1 MKIKSIIFLAIGSL
15 FLTLTSCKDF
25 LNQPVYDD
33 FTDEE
38 YWNNEDQCRTFMYSF
53 YPSVFVGYGSGY
65 SHGQFLMGEGSN
77 DDYVSSK
84 EQADFSNSIPET
96 NGSWSFSSIR
106 RANYA
111 LTRIPTIAADEAT
124 IAHWMG
130 VARFFRAYYYAN
142 LVFTFGDVP
151 WFDRVPQVS
160 SSKTDLDYLY
170 KDRDSRTYVD
180 SMIMADL
187 QYAMDNVKPS
197 DGALQVNKY
206 VVAAMT
212 SRLMLREGTYLR
224 YHNIDLNVAEQC
236 LTMAKSAADMVIKSG
251 KYSLAA
257 DYKSLF
263 ISADLSSNPEVIMY
277 RHYEDGQLSHS
288 TLTYSFTEGQGG
300 LSKSFAMAFLTSD
313 GFPMSQKH
321 DMFWV
326 PNTLDKFFGDRDP
339 RMAMVMRNKFYFKG
353 SNEAPFGYSLSGLA
367 WNKFMDDARA
377 TTPEA
382 TWSGSKNVTDAP
394 CLRYAEILLNYTEA
408 AYELSELGAGTFS
421 NEDLKPLNEVRKRAG
436 IPDLQVSGTT
446 ALVGGVEV
454 KDEDRL
460 AIENET
466 GETPVTPILWE
477 IRRERRVE
485 LCLEGFRAG
494 DLKRW
499 KRMDYMW
506 NGCNPDIR
514 YGAYVVLANYTEDEI
529 AQGEIVLDDEM
540 MTEGWALRNTLR
552 ERNRPTEKNYISPV
566 PTGQITLYES
576 KGYTLTQTKEWQ

>member
-1 MKIKSIIFLAIGSL
+1 MKNNSIFVLILCSLIF
-15 FLTLTSCKDF
+15 TLNSCKDF
-25 LNQPVYDD
+25 LNQPVLDN
-33 FTDEE
+33 FTDDE

-53 YPSVFVGYGSGY
+53 YPSVFAGYGSGV
-65 SHGQFLMGEGSN
+65 SHGPFLMGEGSN
-77 DDYVSSK
+77 DDYASPK
-84 EQADFSNSIPET
+84 EQTDFSNSIPET
-96 NGSWSFSSIR
+96 NDSWSFSSIR

-111 LTRIPTIAADEAT
+111 LSRIPSIGEDDAT

-151 WFDRVPQVS
+151 WYDRVPQVS
-160 SSKTDLDYLY
+160 TSKEDLDYLY
-170 KDRDSRTYVD
+170 KDRDRRTYVD

-187 QYAMDNVKPS
+187 QYAMDHVKPA

-206 VVAAMT
+206 VVAAMA

-224 YHNIDLNVAEQC
+224 YHNIDLNVAQQC
-236 LTMAKSAADMVIKSG
+236 LQMAKDAADLVIKSG

-263 ISADLSSNPEVIMY
+263 ISNDLSSNPEVIMY
-277 RHYEDGQLSHS
+277 RHYEDGLLSHS
-288 TLTYSFTEGQGG
+288 TLTYSFTEGQNG
-300 LSKSFAMAFLTSD
+300 LSKSLAMAFLTKD

-326 PNTLDKFFGDRDP
+326 PNTLEKFFGDRDP
-339 RMAMVMRNKFYFKG
+339 RMTMVMRDKFYFKG
-353 SNEAPFGYSLSGLA
+353 SNEAPIGYSLSGLS
-367 WNKFMDDARA
+367 WSKFMDDAKA
-377 TTPEA
+377 TAPDA
-382 TWSGSKNVTDAP
+382 TMSGSKNVTDAP
-394 CLRYAEILLNYTEA
+394 CIRYAEILLNYTEA
-408 AYELSELGAGTFS
+408 AYELSELGGGTFT
-421 NEDLKPLNEVRKRAG
+421 NEELKPLNEVRLRAG
-436 IPDLQVSGTT
+436 IPTLEVSGTT
-446 ALVGGVEV
+446 ALVGGVEI

-460 AIENET
+460 AIENQT

-499 KRMDYMW
+499 KRMDYLW

-514 YGAYVVLANYTEDEI
+514 YGAYVVLDNYTSEQID
-529 AQGEIVLDDEM
+529 QGEIVLEDSL
-540 MTEGWALRNTLR
+540 MTEGWTLRNTLR
-552 ERNRPTEKNYISPV
+552 QRNRPTEKNYISPV
-566 PTGQITLYES
+566 PSGQITLYES